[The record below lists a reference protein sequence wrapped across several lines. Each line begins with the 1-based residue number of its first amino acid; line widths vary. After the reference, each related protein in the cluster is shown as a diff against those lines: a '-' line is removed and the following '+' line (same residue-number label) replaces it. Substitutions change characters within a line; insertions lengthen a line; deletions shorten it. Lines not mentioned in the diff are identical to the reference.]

1 MDCIV
6 HGVTNR
12 MDMWTQ
18 LSDLHNKKKTLQ
30 HMVTPQIKELLLM
43 LPSAS
48 LILSSFQVFMFTDSW
63 PFASNRGSS
72 KT

>member
-18 LSDLHNKKKTLQ
+18 LSDFHNKKKTLQ

-48 LILSSFQVFMFTDSW
+48 LILSSFQVFMFSDSW
-63 PFASNRGSS
+63 PSASNGGSS